1 MTAPDGNSHNDHKN
15 PRAAMTAA
23 HTPGTPGTPG
33 TGGPAGPAAP
43 WHILIV
49 CTGNLCRSPMA
60 QYLAAALLQEA
71 LGTAAAPGVTVTS
84 AGTSARDGTPIHPH
98 AASVLAGRGLD
109 PRAFTTRRLHAGLL
123 DSADLVLCAERGHRA
138 AAVTTAPKTVSRAFT
153 LREFAR
159 VTAGLTP
166 ADISPDTAACLGGA
180 RYLGGARAAAAP
192 PGRGPVRSHDSASDG
207 TPAAAVGRGPL
218 PPASETIRMCGQ
230 ALISRALAR
239 RGLRR
244 PAAPADDD
252 IPDPIGSPVETFR
265 VCADQIGEALAQPLE
280 LLARAASGI
289 AR

>member
-1 MTAPDGNSHNDHKN
+1 MTAPNGNNHNDHEN
-15 PRAAMTAA
+15 LRAAMTAA
-23 HTPGTPGTPG
+23 RTPG

-60 QYLAAALLQEA
+60 QYLATALLQEA

-84 AGTSARDGTPIHPH
+84 AGTSAHDGTPIHPH

-109 PRAFTTRRLHAGLL
+109 PRAFTTRRLHVGLL

-138 AAVTTAPKTVSRAFT
+138 AVVTTAPKTVSRTFT

-166 ADISPDTAACLGGA
+166 ADISPGTAYPGGARNLGGA
-180 RYLGGARAAAAP
+180 R
-192 PGRGPVRSHDSASDG
+192 
-207 TPAAAVGRGPL
+207 PATDPLRREPL
-218 PPASETIRMCGQ
+218 PPTPETIRMCGQ
-230 ALISRALAR
+230 ALVSRALAR

-244 PAAPADDD
+244 PATPADDD
-252 IPDPIGSPVETFR
+252 IPDPIGSTVETFR
-265 VCADQIGEALAQPLE
+265 MCAEQIGEALAQPLE